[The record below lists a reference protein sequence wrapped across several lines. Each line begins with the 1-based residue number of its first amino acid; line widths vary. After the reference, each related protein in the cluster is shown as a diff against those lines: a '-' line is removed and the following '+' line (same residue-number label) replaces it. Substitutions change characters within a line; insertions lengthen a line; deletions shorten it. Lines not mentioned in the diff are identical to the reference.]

1 MTLYNRRPSQPL
13 KYVITLLLFII
24 VMGFTWSDVY
34 GYQNNDQSSGTQ
46 TNQVSGSNQGQAQ
59 PTAVPVAIPEPGT
72 LILLG
77 GGLGALYLARRSQRK
92 KN

>member
-13 KYVITLLLFII
+13 KFVIALLLFLV

-34 GYQNNDQSSGTQ
+34 GYETGNQGSTTQSSTTAG
-46 TNQVSGSNQGQAQ
+46 NSQGHDNTA
-59 PTAVPVAIPEPGT
+59 AVPVAVPEPGT

-77 GGLGALYLARRSQRK
+77 SGLGALYLARRK
-92 KN
+92 KRTKN